1 MLFEDQ
7 VAAAAAAPA
16 IERTLKISLPAGDD
30 AEMIA
35 LLGDLLG
42 WRRAS
47 AGTARLHLQG
57 KANVV
62 LVSSNDPGL
71 DKVLE
76 RNGLDRLVRPLRLGA
91 LEQLMV
97 VAG

>member
-1 MLFEDQ
+1 MFSEDQ
-7 VAAAAAAPA
+7 LAAAEAAPT

-35 LLGDLLG
+35 LLGDLFG
-42 WRRAS
+42 WRQAD
-47 AGTARLHLQG
+47 AGTARLHLRG
-57 KANVV
+57 KADVV
-62 LVSSNDPGL
+62 LVSSSDPGL
-71 DKVLE
+71 DQVLE